1 MDGPKAGVAIMGRRG
16 CATPVI
22 RRQWRRPAPVAWGS
36 GPYIVL
42 ENADADRPRPDTVTA
57 LQVLELV
64 IFAALAAVVLFQLY
78 AVLGRRVGRQP
89 EDAAE
94 AEGPRAP
101 AEADLRRPGEP
112 VEAHALSGVAAIQAR
127 DPSFDPS
134 QFLAGAR
141 QAYEMVV
148 LAFAAG
154 DRDTL
159 RNLTS
164 PSVYQT
170 FDKAISARDAEGRTE
185 KVEFLHPPRA
195 DLESADMIG
204 NLAQAR
210 VRFLAEFRT
219 RSTGPEGEAV
229 DDRRTA
235 EVWTFERPVDSR
247 DPNWALARVD
257 AAES

>member
-1 MDGPKAGVAIMGRRG
+1 MP
-16 CATPVI
+16 
-22 RRQWRRPAPVAWGS
+22 
-36 GPYIVL
+36 
-42 ENADADRPRPDTVTA
+42 

-89 EDAAE
+89 EDAE
-94 AEGPRAP
+94 AEHARTP
-101 AEADLRRPGEP
+101 ADVELRRPDEIAETHP
-112 VEAHALSGVAAIQAR
+112 LTGVAAVQAR
-127 DPSFDPS
+127 DPAFEPGR
-134 QFLAGAR
+134 FLQGAR

-154 DRDTL
+154 DRESL

-170 FDKAISARDAEGRTE
+170 FDKAISEREAEGRTE
-185 KVEFLHPPRA
+185 KVEFLQPPRA

-219 RSTGPEGEAV
+219 RSKGPEGEAV

-235 EVWTFERPVDSR
+235 EVWTFERAVDSR

>member
-1 MDGPKAGVAIMGRRG
+1 MP
-16 CATPVI
+16 
-22 RRQWRRPAPVAWGS
+22 
-36 GPYIVL
+36 
-42 ENADADRPRPDTVTA
+42 

-94 AEGPRAP
+94 AEAARAP
-101 AEADLRRPGEP
+101 AEIEPRRPDEAPLDHGP
-112 VEAHALSGVAAIQAR
+112 VTGVAAVQAR
-127 DPSFDPS
+127 DPTFSPSSFL
-134 QFLAGAR
+134 QGAR

-154 DRDTL
+154 DREAL

-170 FDKAISARDAEGRTE
+170 FDKAIAQREAEGRTE
-185 KVEFLHPPRA
+185 KVEFLQPPRA

-219 RSTGPEGEAV
+219 RSKGPEGEAV

-235 EVWTFERPVDSR
+235 EVWTFERAVDSR